1 MNAVLRL
8 HVRVGSTSVSICEE
22 PKEETSSGGEQ
33 SAPEPEEEP
42 RIPCKTDAEC
52 DALQSGLICAQFQGQ
67 RDCTIPC
74 SQESDRD
81 TPAVGGMSI
90 DFMTCIADEGDSSR
104 NACLPDVACFNNPMD
119 CVTMPGMDDMG
130 GMDDMDDMD
139 DFDDFDDDFWRV
151 CRYPKDND
159 ENARC
164 LLGIR
169 RFFLGSPRLNRAS
182 WASTV
187 MKSIRNKSR
196 HKRFPTDRI
205 SGNGVTH
212 IEWKADEPGLNQESI
227 KPRMFLLN
235 TLSQFN
241 LNIQRFVFP

>member
-1 MNAVLRL
+1 MKKQFWVFVSALSLAAAGALVACGESSSGGGPSCETLADCAAGTVCVNSGGAGSFCLPDCSISASECSASATCTG
-8 HVRVGSTSVSICEE
+8 VGSTSVSICEE

-74 SQESDRD
+74 SQESDCD
-81 TPAVGGMSI
+81 MPAVGGMSI

-139 DFDDFDDDFWRV
+139 DFDDFDDDF
-151 CRYPKDND
+151 
-159 ENARC
+159 
-164 LLGIR
+164 
-169 RFFLGSPRLNRAS
+169 
-182 WASTV
+182 
-187 MKSIRNKSR
+187 
-196 HKRFPTDRI
+196 
-205 SGNGVTH
+205 
-212 IEWKADEPGLNQESI
+212 
-227 KPRMFLLN
+227 
-235 TLSQFN
+235 
-241 LNIQRFVFP
+241 